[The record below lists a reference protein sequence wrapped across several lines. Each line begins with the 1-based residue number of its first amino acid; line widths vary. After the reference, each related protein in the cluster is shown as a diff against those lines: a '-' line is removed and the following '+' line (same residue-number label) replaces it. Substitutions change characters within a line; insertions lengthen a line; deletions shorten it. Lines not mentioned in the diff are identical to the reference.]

1 VSLLLKPFEL
11 LYRGVNRARRAL
23 YRAGV
28 LRARRL
34 KRPVISIG
42 NIAAGGTVKT
52 PAVIAVCRYLAGR
65 GLRVAVLTRG
75 YGRGD
80 QSYTGIVALNDATKY
95 GDEPVL
101 IKQSTNADVL
111 VGSNRYANGAD
122 YDADVFVLD
131 DGFQHLQL
139 HRDFDLVID
148 APARFHRE
156 GRSALQDADA
166 VVPRRLQLSIP
177 EALHGKPL
185 FAFAGLADNQ
195 QFFASLRDAGLDL
208 IGTRAFPDHHRYTP
222 ADLAQ
227 LRRDANGASLVTTE
241 KDAVKIDAG
250 DIVAIGAEFVMPE
263 DVLEKIAE
271 IVAPSAPNAEQRRG
285 KKRKGALLQRFE
297 YLVYRLVVRAVGSM
311 SDEGLLRWG
320 TRLGTLAARVLRGRD
335 RLAMRNLRRTFPDR
349 DLASL
354 RRTLDECWRHFGREF
369 VLSVRSQSLSPA
381 QIAERGGLVNVH
393 LLEEAIARGKGTI
406 VISAH
411 WGTWE
416 GGGLTIM
423 SAVSNVLT
431 VARPLDNELLERDL
445 QKLRARTGAE
455 VVDRRRAARVLM
467 RGLAEN
473 AVVVLLP
480 DQAVLPRE
488 GVLVPFLGRPAW
500 TTIAPAKM
508 AIRAGATI
516 VFGFCIPDGLR
527 HRVEFVSSID
537 AGEFAQEENGAERLT
552 RQMNDVISRR
562 IADRPELWLWM
573 HDRWKGTGE
582 GQHNGV

>member
-1 VSLLLKPFEL
+1 MNPLLKPFEL

-28 LRARRL
+28 LRAKRL
-34 KRPVISIG
+34 HRPVISIG
-42 NIAAGGTVKT
+42 NLAAGGAGKT

-75 YGRGD
+75 YGRRD
-80 QSYTGIVALNDATKY
+80 QSYSGIVADNDALKY

-101 IKQSTNADVL
+101 VKQSTNASVL
-111 VGSNRYANGAD
+111 VGSNRHRNATD

-148 APARFHRE
+148 VPARFHRE
-156 GRSALQDADA
+156 GRSALRDADA
-166 VVPRRLQLSIP
+166 VVPRRLRLNIP
-177 EALHGKPL
+177 EAVRGRPL
-185 FAFAGLADNQ
+185 FAFAGLADNE

-208 IGTRAFPDHHRYTP
+208 IGTKGFPDHHRYTP

-227 LRRDANGASLVTTE
+227 LRRDANGATLVTTE
-241 KDAVKIDAG
+241 KDAVKLDAG

-271 IVAPSAPNAEQRRG
+271 VAAPPASPDQRRA
-285 KKRKGALLQRFE
+285 KKRKSALLQRVE
-297 YLVYRLVVRAVGSM
+297 YIIYRVVARAVGSM
-311 SDEGLLRWG
+311 SDDGLLRWG
-320 TRLGTLAARVLRGRD
+320 TRLGALASKVLRGRD

-349 DLASL
+349 DVASL
-354 RRTLDECWRHFGREF
+354 RKTLDECWQHFGREF
-369 VLSVRSQSLSPA
+369 MISVRTQTLTRE
-381 QIAERGGLVNVH
+381 QIAARGTFENVH
-393 LLEEAIARGKGTI
+393 LLEEAIARGKGTLI
-406 VISAH
+406 ISAH

-416 GGGLTIM
+416 AGGLTVM
-423 SAVSNVLT
+423 TLVSNVRT

-445 QKLRARTGAE
+445 QKMRARTGAE

-500 TTIAPAKM
+500 TTIAPARM
-508 AIRAGATI
+508 ALRAGSTI

-537 AGEFAQEENGAERLT
+537 AGEFAEKENGAEMLT
-552 RQMNDVISRR
+552 RHMNDVLSRR